1 MNKKPEEHIHAMT
14 VGQLLDFIEKNNI
27 PRDSKVLYQRIEDV
41 YFNLRSWDTVD
52 RKGEGYHAAIREKE
66 KAKGEWLNKEEYPN
80 MTQEIIDSTLALD
93 PDEFKDEYIVAW
105 SPVKYEEDN
114 HLYITAHY

>member
-1 MNKKPEEHIHAMT
+1 MKKPEEHIHALT
-14 VGQLLDFIEKNNI
+14 VGQLLDFIKKYNI

-41 YFNLRSWDTVD
+41 YFEKHNWDTID
-52 RKGEGYHAAIREKE
+52 RKGEHYHDILRNQE
-66 KAKGEWLNKEEYPN
+66 KAKGEWLDKEEYPS
-80 MTQEIIDSTLALD
+80 MTQDIINLTLDLN
-93 PDEFKDEYIVAW
+93 PDEFKDEYIIAW